1 MTTIHITSTKKST
14 NGITD
19 LNVTKTGKTI
29 IAGFNEAEYI
39 SGCFKNNKHPYDEM
53 SSSLIYA
60 ISLIDEVFL
69 YLIDSYLSKNEDS
82 LSSELFIHLKEKI
95 GYENLRTFISGYSET
110 FNYKGQKETDQEIL
124 LKDLIT
130 LGTSYNNR
138 AYTPFRDI
146 FFSSEKRQNE
156 VMFSVYNEIES
167 FFSKAAGF
175 GPDKINLIKFLRTP
189 SEMAPESVMDQ
200 LKFIIEHWGHL
211 IGGLRLK
218 LLTGLDHLKEEKK
231 ERFSG
236 SGHTLPYT
244 FPSGSE
250 DDSDNFSRDKDWMSS
265 LVLIAKSTYVW
276 LHQLSRTYKTE
287 IYRLDQIPD
296 EELDKIA
303 AQGFSGLWLIGIWE
317 RSKASAE
324 IKKISGNPEA
334 MSSAYSIY
342 DYTISH
348 DLGGEK
354 AFLLLR
360 KKALKRG
367 IRLAGDMVPNHM
379 GIDSKWVC
387 ENPDWFIS
395 TEFPP
400 FGSYTFNGPDL
411 CNDERYSIHLEDH
424 YYNKSDAAVVF
435 EFAEHSTGSKRYI
448 YHGND
453 GTSMPWND
461 TAQLN
466 YLRSEVREYLIN
478 TIIQI
483 AKKFKIIRFDA
494 AMILTKKHFQRL
506 WFPEPGGGGDIP
518 SRAGRG
524 LSKED
529 FSELFSKEF
538 WKEVV
543 ERIASETPD
552 TLLLAEAFWL
562 MEPYFVRTLGMH
574 RVYNS
579 AFMNFLKN
587 EENAD
592 FRTSIKNT
600 IEFNPEIL
608 KRFANFMNN
617 PDEETAIS
625 QFGSDDKY
633 FGVCILLSTL
643 PGLPMFGHGQ
653 IEGFREKYGMEYRK
667 AYIDE
672 TPDRHLLKRH
682 EKEIFPLLKQ
692 REIFSQSE
700 NFRLYD
706 FINHSGEVNED
717 VIAYSNSFNGKHSL
731 IVYNNKYSDC
741 TGTIRISCPFVEFSY
756 DGGKNIRT
764 NEIIDALNIHPDHNK
779 FLIFRDIINSL
790 TYIRRTTEIAENGMY
805 FELGAFKYHVFLD
818 FNVIGD
824 TESLKYK
831 RLHEHLNGRGINDIE
846 KLYEQEINNPVSKLI
861 REMFQHFNNFMF
873 KDPKKIDKQKLLHFC
888 NKISYKISGIENFD
902 KRAAE
907 CRSQLILKI
916 DGLNNLKE
924 DIQLLSQNIDLK
936 NSFQDPD
943 NHRYLLPVL
952 LPSIVFRNTLK
963 QLNTET
969 EYNKIEHLSKY
980 FIWDIVKD
988 IHIQSGASEPQPS
1001 IIVKMIKVVLK
1012 FSKLFINISTK
1023 KTCKNHL
1030 DLFFMDEEIRSLTGV
1045 NTFKGKQWYHSHY
1058 FKQISLILFI
1068 TSYIELYK
1076 SGLAEKDLNKK
1087 NFRILEQSFSTFIN
1101 ADKGSENLYEELR
1114 KEIYANIK
1122 KSSL

>member
-1 MTTIHITSTKKST
+1 MTTVHISKVSKKS
-14 NGITD
+14 NRITE
-19 LNVTKTGKTI
+19 LKSTETGKTI
-29 IAGFNEAEYI
+29 ITDFGSAEYI
-39 SGCFKNNKHPYDEM
+39 SRCYNNHSFEGLSPA
-53 SSSLIYA
+53 LIYSM
-60 ISLIDEVFL
+60 SLIDEVL
-69 YLIDSYLSKNEDS
+69 LHLIESYLNIQEYSF
-82 LSSELFIHLKEKI
+82 SEECFDHLKTNI
-95 GYENLRTFISGYSET
+95 GSKDLADFRSGYSET
-110 FNYKGQKETDQEIL
+110 YISGKSKHLDNNSL

-130 LGTSYNNR
+130 LGIYYNNK
-138 AYTPFRDI
+138 AYIPFKDI
-146 FFSSEKRQNE
+146 FFSPIKKQNQLMYS
-156 VMFSVYNEIES
+156 VFSEIES
-167 FFSKAAGF
+167 FFSVTPGF
-175 GPDKINLIKFLRTP
+175 GPDKTNLIKFLRLP
-189 SEMAPESVMDQ
+189 SEMSPESVMGQ
-200 LKFIIEHWGHL
+200 LKFIIEHWGDL
-211 IGGLRLK
+211 IGDLMLK

-231 ERFSG
+231 QRFSG

-244 FPSGSE
+244 FSSGSG
-250 DDSDNFSRDKDWMSS
+250 DDFDNFSSDKDWMSS

-276 LHQLSRTYKTE
+276 LHQLSRSYNTE

-303 AQGFSGLWLIGIWE
+303 AHGFSGLWLIGIWE

-324 IKKISGNPEA
+324 IKKITGNPEA

-342 DYTISH
+342 DYNISQ

-354 AFLLLR
+354 AFLIL
-360 KKALKRG
+360 KEKALKRG

-387 ENPDWFIS
+387 ENPDWFVS

-411 CNDERYSIHLEDH
+411 CNDEGYSIHLEDH

-435 EFAEHSTGSKRYI
+435 EFAELSNGNKRYI

-466 YLRSEVREYLIN
+466 YLRNDVREHLMN
-478 TIIQI
+478 TIIRI

-524 LSKED
+524 MSKEN
-529 FSELFSKEF
+529 FNELFPKEF

-543 ERIASETPD
+543 EKIAADAPD

-579 AFMNFLKN
+579 AFMNFLKE
-587 EENAD
+587 EENAG
-592 FRTSIKNT
+592 FRASIKNT

-653 IEGFREKYGMEYRK
+653 VEGFREKYGMEYRK
-667 AYIDE
+667 AYLDE
-672 TPDRHLLKRH
+672 TPDQHLLERH
-682 EKEIFPLLKQ
+682 EREIFPLLKQ

-700 NFRLYD
+700 YFRLYD
-706 FINHSGEVNED
+706 FINQNRDVNED
-717 VIAYSNSFNGKHSL
+717 VIAYSNSFNGKNSL

-741 TGTIRISCPFVEFSY
+741 SGNIRVSCPFAEVSASGE
-756 DGGKNIRT
+756 KNVRT
-764 NEIIDALNIHPDHNK
+764 MEIIDALNINPDHNK
-779 FLIFRDIINSL
+779 FLIFKDNITSL
-790 TYIRRTTEIAENGMY
+790 TYIRKTTEIAENGIY

-818 FNVIGD
+818 FRVIEDSGD
-824 TESLKYK
+824 SKYA
-831 RLHEHLNGRGINDIE
+831 RIHEHLNGKGINDIE
-846 KLYEQEINNPVSKLI
+846 KLYNQEINNPVSEII
-861 REMFQHFNNFMF
+861 RKMFQYFNNFMVN
-873 KDPKKIDKQKLLHFC
+873 DPDEINKEKLLYFC

-902 KRAAE
+902 KRAAD
-907 CRSQLILKI
+907 CRSQLTSII
-916 DGLNNLKE
+916 EGLNNLRE
-924 DIQLLSQNIDLK
+924 DIQLLSQNINLK
-936 NSFQDPD
+936 NNFQDPD
-943 NHRYLLPVL
+943 YQRYLLPVL
-952 LPSIVFRNTLK
+952 LPSIIFGNAARQINTDI
-963 QLNTET
+963 NYNET
-969 EYNKIEHLSKY
+969 EYLSKY
-980 FIWDIVKD
+980 FIWDILED
-988 IHIQSGASEPQPS
+988 IHTESGISEPHPS
-1001 IIVKMIKVVLK
+1001 VIVKMVKIVLK
-1012 FSKLFINISTK
+1012 FSILFVNISTEE
-1023 KTCKNHL
+1023 TFVNHL
-1030 DLFFMDEEIRSLTGV
+1030 DKFFMDEDIRSLTGV
-1045 NTFKGKQWYHSHY
+1045 NIFEGKQWYHSNY

-1076 SGLAEKDLNKK
+1076 SGLFEKDLNKN
-1087 NFRILEQSFSTFIN
+1087 NFTILERIYSIFIN
-1101 ADKGSENLYEELR
+1101 SDKESGNLFETL
-1114 KEIYANIK
+1114 KKNIYTGIRRDA
-1122 KSSL
+1122 